1 MAKAEGNGQQV
12 NIPALAYVFDGVTE
26 SSIRSGLLD
35 FRSGDKGGAQAN
47 PRAAA
52 RRIQVE

>member
-12 NIPALAYVFDGVTE
+12 NIPALAYVFNGVTE

-35 FRSGDKGGAQAN
+35 FRSGDEDGVEVN
-47 PRAAA
+47 PCAAA
-52 RRIQVE
+52 RRIQIE